1 MSARVFPRP
10 ALLRSALLAA
20 PLLLSLPAL
29 AAPPAACWAPETLTV
44 HPGERDSRRITP
56 AERRFPPQPAAATAP
71 VTGTPAAGVVR
82 RVTPANGEKI
92 VALTFDLCETT
103 GQIAGYDGAVI
114 DALRAADAPA
124 TFFPTGHWL
133 QTHPER
139 AAQMAADPR
148 FELGNHSYGH
158 ANMHGVDATRLQTDL
173 LATEAVLAANRTATA
188 GMCPAATAHV
198 ENPGPRLYR
207 FPYGSCSAESLKA
220 ANDAGAVVIQ
230 WDVVSGD
237 PGGTSAKA
245 LTSRVVSQVKPGS
258 IVVMHANGHG
268 DHTAEAV
275 PAIVAGLRAKGYR
288 LVTVGELL
296 ASGTPVTVPEC
307 YINTPG
313 DTAVYDRA
321 AAARDAPQPASVKA
335 TPAKATAPAAGNG
348 QPAAPTP
355 H

>member
-1 MSARVFPRP
+1 MSVRACLRP
-10 ALLRSALLAA
+10 VLLLVPALLAA
-20 PLLLSLPAL
+20 PAL
-29 AAPPAACWAPETLTV
+29 AAPPAACWPADSLTV
-44 HPGERDSRRITP
+44 HPGERDTRRITA
-56 AERRFPPQPAAATAP
+56 AERRFAPQPAEATAP

-82 RVTPANGEKI
+82 RVQPFDGAKI

-114 DALRAADAPA
+114 DALRTADAAA

-158 ANMHGVDATRLQTDL
+158 ANMHGVDATRMQTDM
-173 LATEAVLAANRTATA
+173 LATEAVLAANRTASA
-188 GMCPAATAHV
+188 AACPAALPHLET
-198 ENPGPRLYR
+198 PGPRLYR

-237 PGGTSAKA
+237 PGGTSAKT
-245 LTSRVVSQVKPGS
+245 LTNRVLSQVKPGS

-275 PAIVAGLRAKGYR
+275 PQIVAGLRAKGYR

-307 YINTPG
+307 YISTPG
-313 DTAVYDRA
+313 DTAAYDHA
-321 AAARDAPQPASVKA
+321 AAAKDAPKPATIKA
-335 TPAKATAPAAGNG
+335 TPVKAAPAAGVG
-348 QPAAPTP
+348 QTDVAPP

>member
-1 MSARVFPRP
+1 MSARAVVRP
-10 ALLRSALLAA
+10 ALLVAVSLLVT
-20 PLLLSLPAL
+20 PAL
-29 AAPPAACWAPETLTV
+29 AAPPAACWPADSLSV

-56 AERRFPPQPAAATAP
+56 AERRFPPQPAAAATP

-82 RVTPANGEKI
+82 RVQPANGEKI

-158 ANMHGVDATRLQTDL
+158 ANMHGVDATRLQTDM

-188 GMCPAATAHV
+188 GVCPAAGAHV

-237 PGGTSAKA
+237 PGGTSAKT
-245 LTSRVVSQVKPGS
+245 LTSRVVSGVRPGS

-275 PAIVAGLRAKGYR
+275 PAIVAGLRARGYR

-307 YINTPG
+307 YINSPG

-321 AAARDAPQPASVKA
+321 AAAKDAPKPA
-335 TPAKATAPAAGNG
+335 TPPATRPKATAAAGIG
-348 QPAAPTP
+348 QTAAPAP